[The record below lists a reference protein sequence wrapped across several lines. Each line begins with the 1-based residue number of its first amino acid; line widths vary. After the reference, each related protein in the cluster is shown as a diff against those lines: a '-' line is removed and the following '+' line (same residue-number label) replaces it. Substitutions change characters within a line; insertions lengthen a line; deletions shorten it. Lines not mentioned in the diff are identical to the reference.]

1 MNRFPLPVN
10 RIRCGCGL
18 ALQARFRY
26 SAGVPVAIPVRTAFH
41 HVLRPQRRGNQG
53 AITMPHFLDI
63 AIGTVTM
70 RPYVFAFF
78 GAFLLAC
85 VPHVGWRRTL
95 TFTLTG
101 YTIAF
106 CSEWLSINTGFPYGW
121 YYYIDATSTRELW
134 VAGVPFFDSLSYVFL
149 SYCSYA
155 TALFIL
161 SPFKAWRWNL
171 ATLETR
177 RIRRSFSALLLGA
190 VLQTWLDMIIDPVAL
205 QGNRWFLGQIYG
217 YREQGIHF
225 GVPLSNY
232 GGWLL
237 TSLCLIAAF
246 QLIDARR
253 LDENTYGL
261 ATVPF
266 RSLLGPLLYL
276 SVLIFN
282 IAMTLSIGER
292 FMALC
297 GVLMFTLPVL
307 MAIVSTLRRVNRFTK
322 DELGDHLRDY
332 PWSPAGSGLKGEKQ
346 AGQYNR

>member
-1 MNRFPLPVN
+1 MD
-10 RIRCGCGL
+10 
-18 ALQARFRY
+18 
-26 SAGVPVAIPVRTAFH
+26 
-41 HVLRPQRRGNQG
+41 
-53 AITMPHFLDI
+53 HFLHI

-78 GAFLLAC
+78 GAYLLAC

-95 TFTLTG
+95 TFTLAG

-106 CSEWLSINTGFPYGW
+106 GSEWLSINTGFPYGW
-121 YYYIDATSTRELW
+121 YYYIDTTSNRELW

-149 SYCSYA
+149 AYCSYA

-161 SPFKAWRWNL
+161 SPLKAWRWNL
-171 ATLETR
+171 MTLETR
-177 RIRRSFSALLLGA
+177 RIRRSFPVLLLGA
-190 VLQTWLDMIIDPVAL
+190 FLQTFLDIVIDPVAL

-217 YREQGIHF
+217 YREQGLHF

-232 GGWLL
+232 AGWLL
-237 TSLCLIAAF
+237 TSFCLIAAF

-253 LDENTYGL
+253 IGEKAAGL
-261 ATVPF
+261 ANLPF

-282 IAMTLSIGER
+282 IAMALAIGER

-297 GVLMFTLPVL
+297 GVLMYGLPLVMVTVL
-307 MAIVSTLRRVNRFTK
+307 AFGRVNRFTK
-322 DELGDHLRDY
+322 DQLGDHLRDY
-332 PWSPAGSGLKGEKQ
+332 PWSPAGSVLKSGK
-346 AGQYNR
+346 